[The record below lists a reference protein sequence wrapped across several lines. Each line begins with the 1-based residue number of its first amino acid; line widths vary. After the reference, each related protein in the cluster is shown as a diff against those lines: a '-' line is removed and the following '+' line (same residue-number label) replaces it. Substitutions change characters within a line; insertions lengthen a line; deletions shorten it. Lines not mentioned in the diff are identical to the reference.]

1 MEKCIICNTE
11 IKGWGNNANPV
22 QNGRCCDNCNIEVV
36 IPYRI
41 EAMKKGLYKTSKIDP
56 NKSINMN

>member
-1 MEKCIICNTE
+1 MEKCIICNTQ

-22 QNGRCCDNCNIEVV
+22 QNGRCCNDCNTEVV

-41 EAMKKGLYKTSKIDP
+41 EAMKKGLYKTIKIDP
-56 NKSINMN
+56 NKGININ

>member
-1 MEKCIICNTE
+1 MEKCIICNL
-11 IKGWGNNANPV
+11 
-22 QNGRCCDNCNIEVV
+22 EVV

>member
-1 MEKCIICNTE
+1 MEKCIICNTQ

-22 QNGRCCDNCNIEVV
+22 QNGRCCNDCNSEVV

-41 EAMKKGLYKTSKIDP
+41 EAMKKGLYKTIKIDP